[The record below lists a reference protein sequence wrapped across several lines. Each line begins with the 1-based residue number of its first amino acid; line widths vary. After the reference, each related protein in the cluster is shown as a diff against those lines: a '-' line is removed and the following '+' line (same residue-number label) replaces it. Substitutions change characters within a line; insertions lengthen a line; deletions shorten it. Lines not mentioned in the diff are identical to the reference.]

1 MAVDTL
7 IKKVYMKI
15 DLSFGAELP
24 SLVSVKID
32 EVAKETKKDFTEII
46 SIVSQG
52 NGLANNID
60 WWVESPASRN
70 TLASPF
76 FYYLCGIRLIERLI
90 KENHY
95 ISEIVVDSFALKI
108 IIRDFLFKKSVS
120 IPVYGPN
127 ASIANK
133 LHRIIKNIKIVFN
146 TLKDKFYMVKCSRE
160 TKYLQRPMIGGSI
173 TLIDTFVLP
182 GYISKDR
189 YYNGLWENLSKEE
202 RSLTFFVPTL
212 TSIPSCDIISAYKE
226 LRESDKNYL
235 IKEDYLKFDD
245 LIFAILHSFRII
257 FLKIKSV
264 SFQGMDISP
273 LIKEEILTF
282 NGFQNAVEAL
292 LNFRFAKAL
301 KNNRIN
307 LRLVINW
314 FENQVVDKGWNAGFS
329 LFYPNI
335 STIGYRGY
343 VQSDLYLCSIPSK
356 CENINNVLPREIAI
370 IGKELCDPIKEF
382 DSTLKI
388 KIAPALRFSHLWEN
402 HVFIPSPKYFTIL
415 FAMPYSWEESE
426 QIFQTLFNNLDF
438 LTNNNFRIII
448 KPHPTMNIKYVKKM
462 IGSNQSNIFSL
473 VDESFIDC
481 LSKSNMVIS
490 GMSGAVIESIVF
502 GIPVVLLRNRRGIT
516 FNPVP
521 KEIPQ
526 GIWTMCESS
535 DEIIDLIQKYSNI
548 SDEQLQDY
556 KELGKQVR
564 ENYFEPVTK
573 ENVHSFLKLAS

>member
-1 MAVDTL
+1 
-7 IKKVYMKI
+7 MKI
-15 DLSFGAELP
+15 DLSIGAEL
-24 SLVSVKID
+24 SSSISIKID
-32 EVAKETKKDFTEII
+32 EIAKDTRKDFTEIV
-46 SIVSQG
+46 SIVSQR
-52 NGLANNID
+52 NGLANNLD

-70 TLASPF
+70 TIASPL

-108 IIRDFLFKKSVS
+108 IIRDLLLKKSVS
-120 IPVYGPN
+120 IPVRGPN

-133 LHRIIKNIKIVFN
+133 THRIIKNLKIIFQI
-146 TLKDKFYMVKCSRE
+146 LKNKFHMMKCSRE
-160 TKYLQRPMIGGSI
+160 TKFLQRPMIDGSL
-173 TLIDTFVLP
+173 TLIDTFVFP
-182 GYISKDR
+182 GFISKDR
-189 YYNGLWENLSKEE
+189 YYNGLWENLSKDE
-202 RSLTFFVPTL
+202 RSLTYFVPTL

-226 LRESDKNYL
+226 LRKSDKNYL
-235 IKEDYLKFDD
+235 IKEDYLKFGD
-245 LIFAILHSFRII
+245 LIFSILHSFRIL
-257 FLKIKSV
+257 FLKIKRV
-264 SFQGMDISP
+264 SFLGMDISP
-273 LIKEEILTF
+273 LIKEEILIF
-282 NGFQNAVEAL
+282 NGFRNAVEGL

-314 FENQVVDKGWNAGFS
+314 FENQSEDKGWNAGFS
-329 LFYPNI
+329 QFYPNI
-335 STIGYRGY
+335 HSIGYRGY
-343 VQSDLYLCSIPSK
+343 ITSDLYLCTLPSK
-356 CENINNVLPREIAI
+356 CENINNVLPREIAV
-370 IGKELCDPIKEF
+370 IGKELRDSTKEF
-382 DSTLKI
+382 DSTLKT
-388 KIAPALRFSHLWEN
+388 KIVPALRFSHLWEN
-402 HVFIPSPKYFTIL
+402 NLVIPSSKYFTIF
-415 FAMPYSWEESE
+415 FALPYSWVESNE
-426 QIFQTLFNNLDF
+426 IFQALINNLDY
-438 LTNNNFRIII
+438 LINNNFRIIV
-448 KPHPTMNIKYVKKM
+448 KPHPTMNIKYVKNM
-462 IGSNQSNIFSL
+462 IVSNHSNIFSL

-516 FNPVP
+516 FNPIP

-535 DEIIDLIQKYSNI
+535 DEIIDLIQKYSST

-573 ENVHSFLKLAS
+573 ESVYRFLKLSS